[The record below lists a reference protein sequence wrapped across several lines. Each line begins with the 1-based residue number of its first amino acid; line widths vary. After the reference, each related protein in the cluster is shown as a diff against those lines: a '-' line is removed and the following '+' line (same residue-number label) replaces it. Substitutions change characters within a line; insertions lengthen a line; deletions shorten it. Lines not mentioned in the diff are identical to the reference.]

1 VFFAFADRSHP
12 SFALSRPRSQ
22 PLRRWRHS
30 NARDDQESCPANVAR
45 SATGPPSPRSPVP
58 IFSGIC
64 TFVALDVVTDYTVP
78 EPAWRPDH
86 KLIQNWSQISV
97 VNVIASHPSA
107 CDPDIFDTFFI
118 CT

>member
-1 VFFAFADRSHP
+1 
-12 SFALSRPRSQ
+12 
-22 PLRRWRHS
+22 
-30 NARDDQESCPANVAR
+30 
-45 SATGPPSPRSPVP
+45 
-58 IFSGIC
+58 
-64 TFVALDVVTDYTVP
+64 VALDVVTDYTVP